1 MERFQTRV
9 LYLINKRESGSL
21 RNGVTVLNSYQTG
34 NNFSSVIKI
43 DGQEIATVYYMADI
57 NDRYYNIHGG
67 KYNPD
72 QSIDDMIKNDKWE
85 VEEISFNGR
94 AIDRCLGTNAKRYQN
109 FLTKHYVELGARI
122 NVDFAIPQ

>member
-1 MERFQTRV
+1 M
-9 LYLINKRESGSL
+9 
-21 RNGVTVLNSYQTG
+21 NSYQTG

-57 NDRYYNIHGG
+57 DDRYYNIHGG

>member
-1 MERFQTRV
+1 MDRFQKRV
-9 LYLINKRESGSL
+9 IQAIDKRESTSL
-21 RNGVTVLNSYQTG
+21 RNGLTVLNSHQTG
-34 NNFSSVIKI
+34 NAFSSVVKI

-57 NDRYYNIHGG
+57 DDRYYNTHGG

-72 QSIDDMIKNDKWE
+72 QSIQDMIKNDKWQ

-109 FLTKHYVELGARI
+109 LLTKHYVELGVRI